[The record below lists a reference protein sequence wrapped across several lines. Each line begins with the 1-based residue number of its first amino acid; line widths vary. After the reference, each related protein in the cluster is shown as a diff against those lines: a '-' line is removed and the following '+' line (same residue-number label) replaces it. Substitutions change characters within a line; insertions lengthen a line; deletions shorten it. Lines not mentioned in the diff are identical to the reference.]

1 MKFLLPIFTTLLL
14 AACGDN
20 TSNAAQGSVGGD
32 SAAPTAPLTAADRGR
47 QAFGECGICHSAR
60 EGDPARVGPNLFG
73 VFGRDAGSADGFS
86 YSKAMRESG
95 IIWTDET
102 LDAFILNP
110 QKSMSGN
117 RMGYAGMSNTER
129 RADLIA
135 YLKTLQ
141 PVSD

>member
-1 MKFLLPIFTTLLL
+1 
-14 AACGDN
+14 
-20 TSNAAQGSVGGD
+20 
-32 SAAPTAPLTAADRGR
+32 
-47 QAFGECGICHSAR
+47 
-60 EGDPARVGPNLFG
+60 
-73 VFGRDAGSADGFS
+73 
-86 YSKAMRESG
+86 MRESG

-135 YLKTLQ
+135 YLKMLQ